1 MLVVAFDDIV
11 KFGSDCSHVTPKW
24 VKIFS
29 NSLTSKAKVSTT
41 DMFSN
46 TFENILNYYELQASK
61 IKKLNVL
68 IAR

>member
-1 MLVVAFDDIV
+1 MLVVAFGDIS
-11 KFGSDCSHVTPKW
+11 KFGTDCSHVTPKW
-24 VKIFS
+24 VKIFSNSS

-61 IKKLNVL
+61 IKS
-68 IAR
+68 